1 MSYFLPAL
9 PGLPPETV
17 SFLERV
23 AEEYR
28 LTLQDRQK
36 LLIIAQD
43 LAAWSQPGVEE
54 VWETPPETVTGK
66 NRKQWSLGRLEK
78 LWIKLRGEE
87 PIYPPRDE
95 EAPPSAEPEKA
106 TAALKFQKHSDQ
118 DGSTLM
124 GTCPVFSEK
133 TRCCGLLTLD
143 AVIHCGFDCSY
154 CTIQSFYK
162 NNTIRFHD
170 NLAEK
175 LSRLD
180 LDPAQTYHIGT
191 GQSSDSLLWGNRNG
205 LLDDLFNFAE
215 EHPNVILEL
224 KTKAG
229 KVPYLL
235 SHSIPPNILTTWS
248 LNTPAIIANEERGTA
263 PLEER
268 LSAAEAVAERGN
280 LVGFHFHPMVH
291 YRGWEEDYRR
301 VWDSLLCRF
310 DPEKVAMVSLGT
322 LTFIKPVIKAIR
334 QRGLKTRV
342 LQMPME
348 EIAGKYSY
356 PFAVK
361 EEMFRTAYEALSPWH
376 GKVFFY
382 LCMEDKNLW
391 EPVFGRDYPSNAAFE
406 DDMKGTYLEKIRRLQ
421 S

>member
-1 MSYFLPAL
+1 MSFY
-9 PGLPPETV
+9 PPVIPRLTPLTV
-17 SFLERV
+17 SFLEQT
-23 AEEYR
+23 AGEYR
-28 LTLQDRQK
+28 LTHQDRQK
-36 LLIIAQD
+36 LLTIALD
-43 LAAWSQPGVEE
+43 FAAWSQPPVEA
-54 VWETPPETVTGK
+54 VWEAPPLTVNGK

-78 LWIKLRGEE
+78 RWNNIRQEE
-87 PIYPPRDE
+87 PEYPPSDTERTIPVKPE
-95 EAPPSAEPEKA
+95 ESSAF
-106 TAALKFQKHSDQ
+106 LRFQELD
-118 DGSTLM
+118 DREGATLM
-124 GTCPVFSEK
+124 GTCPVSSER

-162 NNTIRFHD
+162 NNTIRFHG
-170 NLAEK
+170 NLADK
-175 LSRLD
+175 LARLE
-180 LDPAQTYHIGT
+180 LNPQEIYHIGT

-205 LLDDLFNFAE
+205 LLDDLFRFAH

-229 KVPYLL
+229 KVPYHL
-235 SHSIPPNILTTWS
+235 SHPVSPNILTTWS
-248 LNTPAIIANEERGTA
+248 LNTPAIIAHEERGTA
-263 PLEER
+263 SLEER
-268 LSAAEAVAERGN
+268 LSAAEAVAARGN

-291 YRGWEEDYRR
+291 YRGWEQDYKS
-301 VWDSLLCRF
+301 VWDSLLSRF
-310 DPEKVAMVSLGT
+310 DPEQVALVSLGT

-334 QRGLKTRV
+334 QRGLRTRV

-361 EEMFRTAYEALSPWH
+361 EEMFRKAYDAFSPWH

-382 LCMEDKNLW
+382 MCMEDKKLW
-391 EPVFGRDYPSNAAFE
+391 KPVFGREYPSNAAFE
-406 DDMKGTYLEKIRRLQ
+406 DDMKGSYLKKIRRLQ

>member
-1 MSYFLPAL
+1 MSYYPSAI
-9 PGLPPETV
+9 PGLPPRTLA
-17 SFLERV
+17 FLEQT
-23 AEEYR
+23 AESYR

-36 LLIIAQD
+36 LLNIALD
-43 LAAWSQPGVEE
+43 FAAWSQPALEE
-54 VWETPPETVTGK
+54 VWEVPPVTVTGK
-66 NRKQWSLGRLEK
+66 NRKQWSLSRLEK
-78 LWIKLRGEE
+78 RWNKIREEE
-87 PIYPPRDE
+87 PEYPASGTGQTIP
-95 EAPPSAEPEKA
+95 
-106 TAALKFQKHSDQ
+106 LKTEDSSTLLRFQELADQ
-118 DGSTLM
+118 DGTTLM
-124 GTCPVFSEK
+124 GTCPVSSEK

-162 NNTIRFHD
+162 NNTIRFHG

-175 LSRLD
+175 LARLK
-180 LDPAQTYHIGT
+180 LDPQKTYHIGT

-205 LLDDLFNFAE
+205 LLDDLFRFARE
-215 EHPNVILEL
+215 NPNVILEL

-235 SHSIPPNILTTWS
+235 SHPVPPNILTTWS
-248 LNTPAIIANEERGTA
+248 LNTPAIIAHEERGTA
-263 PLEER
+263 SLEER
-268 LSAAEAVAERGN
+268 LSAAEAVAARGN

-291 YRGWEEDYRR
+291 YRGWEKDYKL
-301 VWDSLLCRF
+301 VWESLLDRF
-310 DPEKVAMVSLGT
+310 DPDQVALVSLGT

-361 EEMFRTAYEALSPWH
+361 EEMFRKAYDALSPWH

-382 LCMEDKNLW
+382 MCMEDKRLW
-391 EPVFGRDYPSNAAFE
+391 KPVFGREYPSNAAFE
-406 DDMKGTYLEKIRRLQ
+406 DDMKGSYLKKIRRLQ